1 MNSTNAK
8 WVPVEVFTWP
18 NTYEY
23 AMSDPL
29 FPYGAAFICAF
40 ICSAVGLYA
49 FFVNGASYQNLFST
63 YFRATKDMNLRSQLV
78 TGDKGADPLPKAFAE
93 SRVVLGG
100 YVDDSELAPERTDH

>member
-8 WVPVEVFTWP
+8 WVPVDVFTWP

-23 AMSDPL
+23 AMSDLL
-29 FPYGAAFICAF
+29 FPYGVAFICAF

-63 YFRATKDMNLRSQLV
+63 YFRATKDLDLRSQLV
-78 TGDKGADPLPKAFAE
+78 TGDKGADPLPKALAE
-93 SRVVLGG
+93 SRIVLRGCVG
-100 YVDDSELAPERTDH
+100 DSELALERMDH